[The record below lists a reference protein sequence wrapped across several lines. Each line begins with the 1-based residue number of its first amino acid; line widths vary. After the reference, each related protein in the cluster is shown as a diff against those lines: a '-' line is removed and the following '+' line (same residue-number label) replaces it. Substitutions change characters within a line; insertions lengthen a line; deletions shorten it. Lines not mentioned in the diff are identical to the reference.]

1 MLRACSRIC
10 CLSVLLSISAARLAY
25 AADAAAPAN
34 DALAEIT
41 VTAEKQSTNLQKT
54 AAEVTA
60 IPADILVDAGITD
73 LRQAQMV
80 VPSVRFQ
87 AEGNNTQV
95 FIRGVGAN
103 LDFPNVEPNVAFN
116 FAGIYLPRE
125 ATSAAFFDVA
135 QLEVLPGSQGTLY
148 GRSAIGGTINLT
160 PAKPG
165 FNNDGETLLE
175 VGNYDL
181 VHATVTQN
189 IRASDS
195 VALRAAVDY
204 AYDNGYETTGADSKN
219 DLSVRLSTLINP
231 SDKLSIYFWAQGA
244 EKRGFTE
251 NLVNKGTNP
260 VTGAYCEMCYFYK
273 NVWNDTR
280 TGPFAQDQAPF
291 GGPFG
296 TTDAQR
302 NHYKTDMVGG
312 QIDYQFDGAVLS
324 YIPSYLYL
332 DARPLY
338 WLSAIQSTNTAHYNQ
353 LTQELRMA
361 STGDGPWKWLGGL
374 YYYNSRNSG
383 SEYLF
388 TNEPFSFYQTN
399 VDGDRLKGESLF
411 GQVTYSV
418 TDSFRITGGGRAS
431 STDRTAHGFEVVALG
446 GLPYDF
452 DKTYRHVDWK
462 VGVEQDLT
470 PKVMLYGVVQTGFQP
485 GTFNALPNTSTF
497 SNEVQPEKL
506 ISYTAGIK
514 SRWLDDRLQIN
525 DELYYYDFHNLI
537 IQSYSISAP
546 YNLIFNG
553 DKVAIRGN
561 QLDVLTRV
569 FTDDQANF
577 NVAYSHARNVNV
589 VDSAGNN
596 YDGLAPAYAPD
607 WVVEAGYTHNT
618 PIGSAT
624 LRAHIDWRFESAWYA
639 DYVHNKGTEQTASSK
654 GDATLTYDATS
665 WSAGLWVKNITNKAV
680 IAATAAAGIPGPATA
695 YLEDPRTYGVRFS
708 IKY

>member
-1 MLRACSRIC
+1 MLRTFFHC
-10 CLSVLLSISAARLAY
+10 CILLISFGLGISAVH
-25 AADAAAPAN
+25 AADAPPPATE
-34 DALAEIT
+34 ALAEIT

-60 IPADILVDAGITD
+60 LPAVELIEAGITD
-73 LRQAQMV
+73 LRQAQML

-95 FIRGVGAN
+95 FVRGVGAN

-116 FAGIYLPRE
+116 FAGVYQPRE

-135 QLEVLPGSQGTLY
+135 QFEVLPGSQGTLY

-160 PAKPG
+160 PTKPG

-175 VGNYDL
+175 LGNHEA
-181 VHATVTQN
+181 VHVTVTQN
-189 IRASDS
+189 VKASET

-204 AYDNGYETTGADSKN
+204 AYNDGYEVTGAFSKN
-219 DLSVRLSTLINP
+219 DLSARLSALINP
-231 SDKLSIYFWAQGA
+231 NDRLSIYLWAQA
-244 EKRGFTE
+244 ADKKGFTE

-260 VTGAYCEMCYFYK
+260 ATGTYCEMCYFYG

-280 TGPFAQDQAPF
+280 TGPYAA
-291 GGPFG
+291 PFG
-296 TTDAQR
+296 TTDAER

-312 QIDYQFDGAVLS
+312 QIDYQFDGATLS

-332 DARPLY
+332 DARPVY
-338 WLSAIQSTNTAHYNQ
+338 WLSAIESTNTAHYNQ
-353 LTQELRMA
+353 LTQELRLA
-361 STGDGPWKWLGGL
+361 STGEGPFKWLGGL

-383 SEYLF
+383 SEFLF
-388 TNEPFSFYQTN
+388 VNQPFSFYQTN
-399 VDGDRLKGESLF
+399 VEGDRLKGYAAF
-411 GQVTYSV
+411 GQMSFSV
-418 TDSFRITGGGRAS
+418 TDSFRIVGGGRAS

-446 GLPYDF
+446 GTPYEF
-452 DKTYRHVDWK
+452 DKTYKHFDWK
-462 VGVEQDLT
+462 VGLEKDLT

-485 GTFNALPNTSTF
+485 GTFNALPNTPTF

-506 ISYTAGIK
+506 ISYTAGVK
-514 SRWLDDRLQIN
+514 SRWFDDRLQIN
-525 DELYYYDFHNLI
+525 DELYYYNFHNLI
-537 IQSYSISAP
+537 IQSYDISAP

-569 FTDDQANF
+569 FAEDQANL

-589 VDSAGNN
+589 VDTAGNN
-596 YDGLAPAYAPD
+596 FNGLQPAYAPD
-607 WVVEAGYTHNT
+607 WVIEAGYTHNM

-624 LRAHIDWRFESAWYA
+624 LRAHIDWRWESSWFA
-639 DYVHNKGTEQTASSK
+639 DYVHNKGTEQTASAK

-665 WSAGLWVKNITNKAV
+665 WTAGLWIKNITNKAV

-695 YLEDPRTYGVRFS
+695 YLEDPRTFGARFT